1 MTGPRLI
8 TSTTILVALTSAQS
22 VKAIELQPDSL
33 LDYVPNLAGN
43 TIFGVIYSILCLT
56 LFYHTLFLQRKP
68 QKWAL
73 TLPIGTFFAALGYW
87 IRIPMRTEQ
96 DNQSLY
102 TVMYLFVVLSPA
114 AFLAFNYIAFGRLIA
129 AIEGE
134 KPTKVQRKSIY
145 LFIPPKWVKIIFV
158 TSDVCT
164 FCVQAAGGG
173 MQTSDDYQTA
183 KTGNNVFLAGVS
195 AQGASYLLFTVLIL
209 VAHYRLLFK
218 RQDGKR
224 FNIFNLREPV
234 VIMLDLLYISSIGI
248 LVRSVY
254 RIIEMAQGYGG
265 YLYTHEVFTF
275 TLDALP
281 LVIAIGVWALY
292 WPGSLVSK
300 VRKEAAAAAANS
312 NYPSSNQDVEQG
324 TENALD
330 STNQSD
336 NHATAEKNES

>member
-1 MTGPRLI
+1 MIGSRLS
-8 TSTTILVALTSAQS
+8 TSTVVLVALTAPTL
-22 VKAIELQPDSL
+22 VKAVELQPDSY

-43 TIFGVIYSILCLT
+43 AIFGVLYSVLCLV

-87 IRIPMRTEQ
+87 LRIPMRTSQHNE
-96 DNQSLY
+96 SLY

-114 AFLAFNYIAFGRLIA
+114 AFLAFNYIAFGRLTA
-129 AIEGE
+129 ALEGE
-134 KPTKVQRKSIY
+134 RPSNVKRKSQY
-145 LFIPPKWVKIIFV
+145 LFIPPRWVKIIFV

-173 MQTSDDYQTA
+173 MQTSNDYQTA
-183 KTGNNVFLAGVS
+183 NTGNNVFLAGVS
-195 AQGASYLLFTVLIL
+195 AQGASYLLFTALIL
-209 VAHYRLLFK
+209 VAHYRLIFK
-218 RQDGKR
+218 RPDGHR
-224 FNIFNLREPV
+224 FNIFNFSEPT

-265 YLYTHEVFTF
+265 YLYTHEIFTF

-292 WPGSLVSK
+292 WPGLLIRK
-300 VRKEAAAAAANS
+300 VREEAAA
-312 NYPSSNQDVEQG
+312 PSQDLEQG
-324 TENALD
+324 TNDASNSPTE
-330 STNQSD
+330 SPSP
-336 NHATAEKNES
+336 TAEKSETAN